1 MKLPGKIAVL
11 GSSGHALSVLE
22 AALSAG
28 FEPVAVVDPLI
39 DDLEIFG
46 LPRLVDVS
54 SLDLGTVALCLGVG
68 PNFLRES
75 VFDSLRKEFPESR
88 FPPIIHKT
96 ASVSPSATISEGA
109 VVLSQ
114 ANVGARAE
122 AGVGALLNTGASLDH
137 DSNLGDFSSLGP
149 GAKTGGDV
157 TIGARTMVGLNAG
170 IIHGISIGADSVIG
184 AMSLVLQDIS
194 SLTIALGVPSTPK
207 GSRTREEPYY

>member
-39 DDLEIFG
+39 DDPEIFG
-46 LPRLVDVS
+46 LPRLADVS
-54 SLDLGTVALCLGVG
+54 SLDLGTVSLCLGIG
-68 PNFLRES
+68 TNFVRES

-88 FPPIIHKT
+88 FPPIVHRT

-109 VVLSQ
+109 VLLPQ
-114 ANVGARAE
+114 ANIGARAE
-122 AGVGALLNTGASLDH
+122 AGKGALLNSGASLDH

-149 GAKTGGDV
+149 GATTGGDV

-170 IIHGISIGADSVIG
+170 IIQGISIGADSVIG
-184 AMSLVLQDIS
+184 AMSLVLEN
-194 SLTIALGVPSTPK
+194 IAAFTVTFGVPSKPV
-207 GSRTREEPYY
+207 GSRTKTEKYY